1 MLNPW
6 FYVITRAEWDFL
18 YSRSLNLSI
27 YLIFF
32 SILFFED
39 LYCIKVTFDNRVSS
53 EKEKF
58 RFAKIFIFATI
69 SLHFR
74 ISFAREKCENFCR
87 KTSIRTV
94 SRKIMRKF
102 RKKNNAK
109 ILRKKYS
116 ENFAK
121 K

>member
-53 EKEKF
+53 ENEKF
-58 RFAKIFIFATI
+58 RFAKIFIFAAK
-69 SLHFR
+69 LRFEL
-74 ISFAREKCENFCR
+74 FREKIMVERLYCG
-87 KTSIRTV
+87 RTD
-94 SRKIMRKF
+94 
-102 RKKNNAK
+102 KNLK
-109 ILRKKYS
+109 R
-116 ENFAK
+116 
-121 K
+121 